1 MVRAN
6 PYGEESASSPNKRA
20 RGTGFLFPMSCI
32 QKMQFPRQ
40 DTGIEKTE
48 TKVGIKAKLPKEV
61 YPANRS
67 KQRNPHIAD
76 SRSHILKANLSS
88 R

>member
-6 PYGEESASSPNKRA
+6 PCVEESASSPNKRA

-32 QKMQFPRQ
+32 QKMKVPRQ
-40 DTGIEKTE
+40 DTGIGKTE

-67 KQRNPHIAD
+67 KRRDPHIAD
-76 SRSHILKANLSS
+76 SRSYKFESQLVQ
-88 R
+88 